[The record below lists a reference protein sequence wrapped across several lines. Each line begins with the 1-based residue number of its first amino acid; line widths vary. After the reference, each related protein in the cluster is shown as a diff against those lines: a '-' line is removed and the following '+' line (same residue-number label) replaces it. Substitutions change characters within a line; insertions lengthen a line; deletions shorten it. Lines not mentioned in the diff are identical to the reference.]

1 MVTSKE
7 VQTLE
12 NSSVK
17 LTITV
22 DKKETKNAYDELLKQ
37 YAKKAHI
44 KGFRKG
50 KAPTGVLEKKF
61 GEGIR
66 EEAMIN
72 IIEESLKQV
81 FDEGEE
87 KPLPYSRPTL
97 ADEENT
103 VLAFDKDFTYSVVYD
118 VYPDIELGEYKG
130 LEVEVPQVKA
140 TKKDEERELEQIRD
154 QNSMVVEKAGG
165 TVEKDD
171 IVTVD
176 YVELDENDEER
187 EETKRADFVFTIGS
201 GYNVYKFD
209 EDLVGMQ
216 KDEEKVVEKEFPED
230 YEYED
235 YAGKKLKIRVKVK
248 MIKQKELPALDD
260 ELAQD
265 VSDEYE
271 TLEDLKKSIKSRL
284 KENLDEKLR
293 QHKIEKLFDA
303 IIESSTIALPE
314 SMVQAELENS
324 WQNFVQQSRIEEEQ
338 VLQIL
343 QSQGRTKEDLFS
355 EWRQSAE
362 RSLKLQLLV
371 EKIKELEPEAVEIS
385 DQEVDEE
392 IKSQA
397 EKNDREFAELK
408 KYFEE
413 NDMIDYVKSDIKN
426 RKLFDFLLDQSKIKK
441 GEKIDY
447 LDFMNKNN

>member
-271 TLEDLKKSIKSRL
+271 TLEDLKKSIKRRL